1 MFQHIVQYT
10 AWRIDHIP
18 PNTAYKLFAPLYK
31 YRIIFCASLNIL
43 PPPPPTHLMAGPL
56 KHDLFQLKADVENKQ
71 LVAAIPLSIL
81 DAVICWWIF
90 MSLMQTM
97 RTLRIRK
104 NIVKLSLYRHFTN
117 ILVFS
122 VIGKS

>member
-31 YRIIFCASLNIL
+31 YRIISCASLNIL
-43 PPPPPTHLMAGPL
+43 PPPPKRYFMAGPL